1 VGLIGVGIH
10 PHRMNFKNIE
20 SVRRGLALV
29 SVGTWFSTADLIRV
43 MATNGLRTPSRHE
56 MGALMRRLCRDG
68 TVEVVAKERNGFAY
82 IHGENYGGDD
92 DAEGEQ
98 E

>member
-1 VGLIGVGIH
+1 
-10 PHRMNFKNIE
+10 MNFKNIE
-20 SVRRGLALV
+20 SVRRGLALIR
-29 SVGTWFSTADLIRV
+29 VGTWFSTADLIGE

-56 MGALMRRLCRDG
+56 MGAMMRRLCRDG

-82 IHGENYGGDD
+82 IHGQNYGGVGH
-92 DAEGEQ
+92 AEGQQ